1 MDKSIRIYE
10 LTYDLK
16 ELTGQMMMKTTDKI
30 DQTTITP
37 SYSHV
42 TCATEDC
49 ERTGIFIRP
58 GYIFQTNMA
67 DDLAKFCAAEKMLFI
82 AFKYLEIL

>member
-1 MDKSIRIYE
+1 M
-10 LTYDLK
+10 
-16 ELTGQMMMKTTDKI
+16 TGQMMKTTDKI

-37 SYSHV
+37 SHSHV

-49 ERTGIFIRP
+49 VGTGIIMRL

-67 DDLAKFCAAEKMLFI
+67 DDG
-82 AFKYLEIL
+82 